1 MSDIEIEEEFAQ
13 RKLTKQTLFRLSKY
27 MKPHLK
33 PLIITLVLE
42 VFWVGLLVSGPKIVQ
57 YTIDEF
63 LIPKKLSGLWIVTLV
78 YLFVLSLRTFIG
90 INQFRMMCRF
100 GFSFLNDLRIGLFNH
115 IQVLSI
121 RYFDKTKQGRII
133 ARVDNDVD
141 TLEHAFVWGPLIL
154 THCFFMILSTSF
166 VMIMSNVRLW
176 FLLLLLG
183 FILIIFT
190 RVFSR
195 LGRKAHRRIRE
206 SYSQFVASFAE
217 SVAGAK
223 IIKAFNQEER
233 AHGDFQKKVY
243 KHKFDFIKGAYIWSM
258 YFPSIGL
265 MYGFATAIVI
275 VFGGSQVLQGLMTIG
290 EVSAFVLL

>member
-121 RYFDKTKQGRII
+121 RYFDKTKQGRQNI
-133 ARVDNDVD
+133 RR
-141 TLEHAFVWGPLIL
+141 
-154 THCFFMILSTSF
+154 
-166 VMIMSNVRLW
+166 SN
-176 FLLLLLG
+176 
-183 FILIIFT
+183 
-190 RVFSR
+190 
-195 LGRKAHRRIRE
+195 
-206 SYSQFVASFAE
+206 
-217 SVAGAK
+217 
-223 IIKAFNQEER
+223 
-233 AHGDFQKKVY
+233 
-243 KHKFDFIKGAYIWSM
+243 
-258 YFPSIGL
+258 
-265 MYGFATAIVI
+265 
-275 VFGGSQVLQGLMTIG
+275 
-290 EVSAFVLL
+290 